1 MSGGGSGAQSN
12 GSAAAPP
19 RCLDIFTVDSVAA
32 GNNRRNFAASPT
44 PHLGSLSHQRGSA
57 GTARAYAPPS
67 YFAATSNARKLS
79 EGRGREGT
87 ATNGST
93 PKVSEKETIL
103 HGWEMRWRWNVDRV
117 RSQEFSRS
125 TIQIMMTKA
134 TSRITASEGTDKSCA
149 SEKRFSAQPSCSTHA
164 RTRAHCLNVDR
175 HVLMTELN

>member
-1 MSGGGSGAQSN
+1 MRFPISLSNGNGALGPNTLDAFGHGGTYSVSGGGSGAQSN

-44 PHLGSLSHQRGSA
+44 PHSASLSHQRGST

-93 PKVSEKETIL
+93 PKVSEKEAIL
-103 HGWEMRWRWNVDRV
+103 HGWEMRWRWN
-117 RSQEFSRS
+117 
-125 TIQIMMTKA
+125 
-134 TSRITASEGTDKSCA
+134 G
-149 SEKRFSAQPSCSTHA
+149 
-164 RTRAHCLNVDR
+164 
-175 HVLMTELN
+175 